1 MGRKIFVSYK
11 HSDHDVAALSGAG
24 NNTTVRTYVDYIA
37 DILIGNSD
45 HIYKGEHA
53 NEDLSGYSENY
64 IWEHLKDKL
73 YDTSVT
79 VVLISPNMK
88 EPYVRE
94 EYQWIPW
101 EIKYSI
107 SRQHRGETTSQRNA
121 IVAVKL
127 PDKNGRYD
135 YYEDMKLFRILKCNI
150 DSRYIPVFCWSSFV
164 QRFDYCIDTAFM
176 YKQRVEE
183 KWIVKSI

>member
-11 HSDHDVAALSGAG
+11 HSDSDVETLLRAG
-24 NNTTVRTYVDYIA
+24 KNTTARSYVDYIE
-37 DILIGNSD
+37 DILIGGSD
-45 HIYKGEHA
+45 NIYKGEHA
-53 NEDLSGYSENY
+53 DEDLSDYSEEY

-94 EYQWIPW
+94 DYQWIPW

-107 SRQHRGETTSQRNA
+107 SREHRGETTSQRNA
-121 IVAVKL
+121 IVAVVL
-127 PDKNGRYD
+127 PDRSGSYD
-135 YYEDMKLFRILKCNI
+135 YYDDLKLFRILQKNI
-150 DSRYIPVFCWSSFV
+150 ECQYIPVYHWSTFKRSFEN
-164 QRFDYCIDTAFM
+164 CIEKAFE
-176 YKQRVEE
+176 YKKKVPEE
-183 KWIVKSI
+183 LIKKSI

>member
-11 HSDHDVAALSGAG
+11 HGDNNVEALPSDGK
-24 NNTTVRTYVDYIA
+24 NTIARSYVNYIEN
-37 DILIGNSD
+37 ILIGTSE

-53 NEDLSGYSENY
+53 DEDLTGYSENC

-79 VVLISPNMK
+79 IVLISPNMK

-94 EYQWIPW
+94 DYQWIPW

-121 IVAVKL
+121 ILAVIL
-127 PDKNGRYD
+127 PDRNGNYNYYD
-135 YYEDMKLFRILKCNI
+135 DLKLFRILQSNI
-150 DSRYIPVFCWSSFV
+150 ACRYIPVYHWSTFK
-164 QRFDYCIDTAFM
+164 RNFETCIETAFV
-176 YKQRVEE
+176 YKKKVPEAL
-183 KWIVKSI
+183 ILKSI

>member
-11 HSDHDVAALSGAG
+11 HSDRDVEVLPGYG
-24 NNTTVRTYVDYIA
+24 LKTTARSYVDYIE
-37 DILIGNSD
+37 DILIGCSD

-53 NEDLSGYSENY
+53 DEDLTGYSENY

-94 EYQWIPW
+94 DYQWIPW

-121 IVAVKL
+121 VVAVVL
-127 PDKNGRYD
+127 PDRSGSYD
-135 YYEDMKLFRILKCNI
+135 YYDDLKLFRILQGNI
-150 DSRYIPVFCWSSFV
+150 DCRYIPVFSWSSFK
-164 QRFDYCIDTAFM
+164 RNFDTCIETAFV
-176 YKQRVEE
+176 YKE
-183 KWIVKSI
+183 KVPEGVIEKSI

>member
-1 MGRKIFVSYK
+1 MQFMLQTASFGIYSVNF
-11 HSDHDVAALSGAG
+11 
-24 NNTTVRTYVDYIA
+24 
-37 DILIGNSD
+37 DILM
-45 HIYKGEHA
+45 
-53 NEDLSGYSENY
+53 Y
-64 IWEHLKDKL
+64 IVAVVVYWKQ
-73 YDTSVT
+73 S

-135 YYEDMKLFRILKCNI
+135 YYEDMKLFRILKGNI

-164 QRFDYCIDTAFM
+164 QRFDDCIDTAFM

-183 KWIVKSI
+183 KWIVKSV